1 MKTEIRLS
9 DLMKSLQQYS
19 DEEFMVFDTKTGG
32 THMIGEGKVDSEAVS
47 DEEINERL
55 IMGQY
60 LEMPSSHNVHE
71 YEYMMAF
78 IYSLTDSAL
87 QEELFNVIGQPGA
100 FLHFREVVDAHGEM
114 EHWER
119 FRDGSVEQ
127 VGRDWARK
135 YGIRILE
142 DQ

>member
-1 MKTEIRLS
+1 MKTEIKRS

-32 THMIGEGKVDSEAVS
+32 THMIGEGKVDDEAVP

-78 IYSLTDSAL
+78 IYSLTDAAL

-100 FLHFREVVDAHGEM
+100 FQNFRKVVEDHGET
-114 EHWER
+114 EHWEH
-119 FRDGSVEQ
+119 FRDASVEQ
-127 VGRDWARK
+127 VGVEWARK
-135 YGIRILE
+135 YGIRIVK
-142 DQ
+142 D